1 MTRTTLE
8 RMVTGLLGMAL
19 LAGAPHS
26 PVGAQASPPRLGG
39 SWTARWKP
47 DTERPW
53 IQLRESDTHRSTM
66 SLPQRDVDQLVA
78 SADPDGNVHLDLSRD
93 AGRLALDGTLWNGRG
108 EGSYTFQANAAYAQA
123 MADAGV
129 PVPDADAYLAAALH
143 DVRPGSVA
151 QLRAEGF
158 SGLDFDDVLTASI
171 FQVDSTWVDE
181 LRALG
186 LDGDLDQFIAFRIH
200 GVTPEFVRDARSWG
214 LGELG
219 ADELI
224 SFRIHGVTRDFV
236 QEARA
241 LGGQSLDADD
251 VVSFRIHGVTGEFA
265 RAVAGWGFGTP
276 DADELIALKIHRVTP
291 EFIDSMREAGV
302 PPEDLEQAVAFRIHG
317 VTPELV
323 DELHEAGFE
332 GLTGDDLIKV
342 RIHGLDRLLKK
353 RSGGG

>member
-1 MTRTTLE
+1 
-8 RMVTGLLGMAL
+8 MVTGLLGMAL
-19 LAGAPHS
+19 LAGAPHGT
-26 PVGAQASPPRLGG
+26 VGAQASPPRLDG

-78 SADPDGNVHLDLSRD
+78 SADPDGNVHLDLSRA

-224 SFRIHGVTRDFV
+224 SFRIHGVT
-236 QEARA
+236 
-241 LGGQSLDADD
+241 
-251 VVSFRIHGVTGEFA
+251 GEFA